1 MEKNIQAVFA
11 ANPQSDKVYVTS
23 DGQIFLNENL
33 AKSHSIKIAGVRR
46 KEKLE
51 YKVFNRVPETLVDK
65 DDDSEIPVD
74 EDNSDAPVD
83 KDDDSETPVDED
95 NDSETPV
102 DEKKSKRNSRK
113 FRKTKK

>member
-51 YKVFNRVPETLVDK
+51 YKVFNRVPVDK
-65 DDDSEIPVD
+65 DDDSETPVD

-83 KDDDSETPVDED
+83 KDNDSETPVDED

-102 DEKKSKRNSRK
+102 DKKKTKRNIRK